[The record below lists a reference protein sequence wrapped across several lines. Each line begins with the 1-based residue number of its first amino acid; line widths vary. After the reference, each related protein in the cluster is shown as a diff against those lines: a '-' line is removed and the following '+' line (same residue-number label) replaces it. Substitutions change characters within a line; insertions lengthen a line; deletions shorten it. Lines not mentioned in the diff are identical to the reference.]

1 MKRIRLAITLI
12 IVVAVIISTG
22 VWWFVK
28 SASLE
33 TSTDILTSGF
43 IEAKD
48 VAVALEVGGRI
59 VQIAAEEGDKIEA
72 GVTLVK
78 LDDSLQQAQ
87 LQQAEAAVKV
97 AQSAL
102 EQAIASRNQTMIY
115 RDGAK
120 KAWEDALD
128 VQKNPLE
135 LDAQIAQAQSQLDF
149 AEVALE
155 YSLDTTLYSTVPKG
169 PWVRALATQQ
179 RDSAQMILQS
189 LLDIKNN
196 PQAINTKVNQSYA
209 AYQTSLAAVEVAE
222 KAVGLATTQVEQAQ
236 ASLDVMKVQLSKT
249 ALISPV
255 SGVVAA
261 RYAEVGEIANPGA
274 PVLTI
279 TELDKVTLTAYVPE
293 SKIGLVKLGQE
304 VLVSVDS
311 YPDDQFSGKVVYI
324 SPEAQFTPR
333 NVQLKEEREKT
344 VFAVKIGLD
353 NPNQKLK
360 PGMPA
365 DARIITDSQR

>member
-1 MKRIRLAITLI
+1 MKRIKLAAIVLI
-12 IVVAVIISTG
+12 IALVVISTA

-28 SASLE
+28 SASPE

-43 IEAKD
+43 IEATSAS
-48 VAVALEVGGRI
+48 VAPEVSGRI
-59 VQIAAEEGDKIEA
+59 VFIAADEGDKVKA
-72 GVTLVK
+72 GDTLIK

-87 LQQAEAAVKV
+87 LQQAEAAVRL
-97 AQSAL
+97 AQSGLDQAL
-102 EQAIASRNQTMIY
+102 ASSNQVLIY

-128 VQKNPLE
+128 VQRNPLE
-135 LDAQIAQAQSQLDF
+135 LDARIAQAQAQLDM
-149 AEVALE
+149 AELE
-155 YSLDTTLYSTVPKG
+155 LMYSVDTSIYAPILKG
-169 PWVRALATQQ
+169 PWTLAFATQQ
-179 RDSAQMILQS
+179 RDNAKTILQS

-196 PQAINTKVNQSYA
+196 PQAINVQVNQSYTT
-209 AYQTSLAAVEVAE
+209 YQTALAAVYVAE
-222 KAVGLATTQVEQAQ
+222 KAVEVATRQKEQAQ
-236 ASLDVMKVQLSKT
+236 ASPNVFRVQLSKT
-249 ALISPV
+249 ILASPA
-255 SGVVAA
+255 SGVVSA
-261 RYAEVGEIANPGA
+261 RNAEIGEVAQPGA
-274 PVLTI
+274 PILTI
-279 TELDKVTLTAYVPE
+279 TELDKVTLTAYVAE

-311 YPDDQFSGKVVYI
+311 YPNDQFSGKVVYI

-365 DARIITDSQR
+365 DARIITDSQG